1 MYFAKLIDEEKMRHG
16 NLGRKTL
23 LDSQLARTINDVKD
37 QVYLGGAKELNE
49 LLCQRSTAPVSLLPQ
64 MPAESHKLGFVLRQ
78 PN

>member
-1 MYFAKLIDEEKMRHG
+1 MRHG

-23 LDSQLARTINDVKD
+23 LDSQLARDEVANMTIDDVKD
-37 QVYLGGAKELNE
+37 QVYLRGMRELKELS
-49 LLCQRSTAPVSLLPQ
+49 LSRSTAPVSLLPQ